1 MSKYSNLPG
10 VNIELLDGNLRVD
23 EPIDER
29 AVLLVGTALT
39 GSTNV
44 QYVSRDSNKAA
55 NIYGASSTLIKRME
69 QIKLGGAKTVILYRI
84 GGKAARIDGIFGEG
98 SYIET
103 VEESV
108 SAGENYSIYIGER
121 PSKDGKSCLIIFDG
135 SRIVFSNVPGSEVN
149 RSMFNVVGFDENT
162 AVRVG
167 TPTEPVKMSQVILAV
182 EEKVFTQD
190 NASGTNFSLPNTRKA
205 YAVEITGVKVDGK
218 EVQTTNVSVA
228 DSDTADEKVAKFA
241 NGQPENQSLEITYT
255 VKPVRTE
262 EGSVLLTGDGTTN
275 EFDLPKTSFTDTV
288 VIKSVYV
295 AGVDKTSTTTSGNG
309 TNGKKV
315 TLAEAIETGKIGVVD
330 YVIYKTAE
338 KVEGTYQAGEDNVTT
353 TWKKY
358 YELIH
363 AALLSIDISNA
374 FAVVTDKA
382 ILDVP
387 NVAKGDTVA
396 DRLDYVYIYEVAGEL
411 KYEWSADKVI
421 YYTGKGTGKTADVS
435 KADIDGNGQPR
446 IYRTYNEADFAHLI
460 ALFCH
465 NISENEKFCIG
476 VIGTSTPSS
485 FTNQEVL
492 KWIGTPP
499 TYDIQGRITD
509 NGTGLLGVRNMV
521 ERLEARQGY
530 YLTTSGFVDGSVEF
544 DSNNAPIDIGK
555 YLSVV
560 PAIINTGISSAYSTD
575 GRNTNAAALYAGLLT
590 TINPGDS
597 TTNISVSRIT
607 LPFEVKKSKLNELAG
622 AGYVMMQTKTRG
634 VTVVSGE
641 LASSINSDYDY
652 VSTSIAVSDV
662 VSSIREVV
670 EPFIGK
676 GTTQAMVS
684 SINTAVESVL
694 QTKVNQGVV
703 NKYNYSIIPYVT
715 STGNST
721 IDIPLIL
728 VPAHELREVNVSVKL
743 AFDL

>member
-1 MSKYSNLPG
+1 
-10 VNIELLDGNLRVD
+10 
-23 EPIDER
+23 
-29 AVLLVGTALT
+29 
-39 GSTNV
+39 
-44 QYVSRDSNKAA
+44 
-55 NIYGASSTLIKRME
+55 
-69 QIKLGGAKTVILYRI
+69 
-84 GGKAARIDGIFGEG
+84 
-98 SYIET
+98 
-103 VEESV
+103 
-108 SAGENYSIYIGER
+108 
-121 PSKDGKSCLIIFDG
+121 
-135 SRIVFSNVPGSEVN
+135 
-149 RSMFNVVGFDENT
+149 
-162 AVRVG
+162 
-167 TPTEPVKMSQVILAV
+167 
-182 EEKVFTQD
+182 
-190 NASGTNFSLPNTRKA
+190 
-205 YAVEITGVKVDGK
+205 
-218 EVQTTNVSVA
+218 
-228 DSDTADEKVAKFA
+228 
-241 NGQPENQSLEITYT
+241 
-255 VKPVRTE
+255 
-262 EGSVLLTGDGTTN
+262 
-275 EFDLPKTSFTDTV
+275 
-288 VIKSVYV
+288 
-295 AGVDKTSTTTSGNG
+295 
-309 TNGKKV
+309 
-315 TLAEAIETGKIGVVD
+315 
-330 YVIYKTAE
+330 
-338 KVEGTYQAGEDNVTT
+338 
-353 TWKKY
+353 
-358 YELIH
+358 
-363 AALLSIDISNA
+363 
-374 FAVVTDKA
+374 
-382 ILDVP
+382 
-387 NVAKGDTVA
+387 
-396 DRLDYVYIYEVAGEL
+396 
-411 KYEWSADKVI
+411 
-421 YYTGKGTGKTADVS
+421 
-435 KADIDGNGQPR
+435 
-446 IYRTYNEADFAHLI
+446 
-460 ALFCH
+460 
-465 NISENEKFCIG
+465 
-476 VIGTSTPSS
+476 
-485 FTNQEVL
+485 
-492 KWIGTPP
+492 
-499 TYDIQGRITD
+499 
-509 NGTGLLGVRNMV
+509 MV

-597 TTNISVSRIT
+597 TTNISVPRIT